1 MAHAVLI
8 VGGMGRRNDARDAT
22 VGGHAEEADHPVYD
36 RRWSGDLHSSVRC
49 AGLLLAMLLLIDWG
63 SGNETWWRAVLW
75 LALSGLLFIVLFPR
89 RVTAGEGWLASRGL
103 MGTQRVRT
111 DMLVSLRCLEG
122 VSQRLV
128 LRDAAGG
135 RVELDPQVLVNNPDL
150 WYRLH
155 EDVRKSEDLGSLLCG
170 ATALRRVQQRI
181 ERETA
186 MTVFKMSGL
195 E

>member
-1 MAHAVLI
+1 
-8 VGGMGRRNDARDAT
+8 MGSSNDAPNAT
-22 VGGHAEEADHPVYD
+22 VGAHAQEGDHPVSD
-36 RRWSGDLHSSVRC
+36 RRWSADLHSAIRC
-49 AGLLLAMLLLIDWG
+49 AAMLLAMLLLIDWG
-63 SGNETWWRAVLW
+63 SGNATWWRAALW
-75 LALSGLLFIVLFPR
+75 LALSGLLFVVLFPR

-103 MGTQRVRT
+103 LGTQRVRT
-111 DMLVSLRCLEG
+111 DMLVSLRSLEG

-128 LRDAAGG
+128 LRDALGS

-170 ATALRRVQQRI
+170 ATALRRVQERI

-186 MTVFKMSGL
+186 RTVFKMSGL